1 LSNSASFTKKLIEV
15 ALPLEAI
22 NEASAR
28 EKSIRQGHPST
39 LHNWWA
45 RRPLAACRA
54 VIFAS
59 LVDDPSNNYPEERAS
74 KERERLFKIIE
85 KMVLWDSTNNEEIFR
100 IAQKEIEKSIDSKI
114 PTLLD
119 PFCGAGSIPLEA
131 ERLGL
136 PVCASDL
143 NPVAVLITKALVE
156 IPTRF
161 QPKRPANPDTL
172 KAESHEDLNKIGDI
186 LASDV
191 EYYGAKVRDEAREQ
205 IGRFYPKVNGHDVI
219 AWIWARTIKCPNPAC
234 GFELPLLRSLK
245 LGETR
250 GQIFSIEPIF
260 NGREKTIDFEV
271 KKGSQ
276 DPPEG
281 SVHRKGI
288 RCFHCKDPI
297 PFTYAKSEGQAGR
310 ITYKPVAMIVEGDR
324 QSSYL
329 PATKDHFETARSAR
343 PYWAPESDLPNNTRD
358 FHVQAYGMRK
368 FSDLFT
374 PRQLLALDTFGDAS
388 VKIHDQVEADAK
400 AAGFGNDNRSY
411 SEGGKGPKA
420 YADAILTYLALAVDR
435 CSNYW
440 STFTPW
446 GGSFIVQTFG
456 RQVLPIVWDF
466 AEGNPFSDRTGNW
479 MGAIEWISQCL
490 RQSVPSVAT
499 GTVTQLDAASGPFP
513 ASNTIVCTDPPYYNN
528 IGYADLSDYFYVWLR
543 RIMSKIHPALFST
556 MLTPKASELVAASYR
571 FDGDQ
576 RAADDHFLRGLEKSF
591 KLMWEKSS
599 TFPMTVFYA
608 FKEAEETKNEFDE
621 ESFASR
627 GWATMLQ
634 GLISSGFQINGTWP
648 MRTERPQG
656 LKTGTNVLASS
667 IILVCRPRPKDSP
680 PATRREFISALR
692 QELPESLKKLRNSN
706 IAPVDLAQ
714 ASIGPGM
721 AVFSRYSRV
730 LEATS
735 SQMSVRTALQIIN
748 QELDAFLDAQ
758 ETELDAETRFC
769 IAWFEQHGNDRGL
782 FGDADVLARA
792 KNTSVATLSNL
803 GLLDAAGGYVRIV
816 KRDDLRKE
824 NDLSRI
830 ERLTIWRCAQE
841 LIRGLEDG
849 GERKAAT
856 IVNQIGTGLSETSK
870 DLAYR
875 MFSICEKKGMSNEA
889 LSYNNLV
896 TSWHSIREK
905 AGLSAIPSGQMKL
918 EV

>member
-1 LSNSASFTKKLIEV
+1 LSKPSQLPKKLIEV

-59 LVDDPSNNYPEERAS
+59 LVDDPSNYQPEEIAS
-74 KERERLFKIIE
+74 KERERIFKIIE
-85 KMVLWDSTNNEEIFR
+85 KMVQWDSTNNEELFR
-100 IAQKEIEKSIDSKI
+100 LVQKEIEKSIDSRI

-131 ERLGL
+131 QRLGL
-136 PVCASDL
+136 PVFASDL

-161 QPKRPANPDTL
+161 QANRPANPNTL
-172 KAESHEDLNKIGDI
+172 KPSSQETIPRIGDI
-186 LASDV
+186 LAADL
-191 EYYGAKVRDEAREQ
+191 EYYGGKVRDDAKTQ
-205 IGRFYPKVNGHDVI
+205 IGKYYPRVNGHDVI

-234 GFELPLLRSLK
+234 GFELPLLRSLT
-245 LGETR
+245 LGEVK
-250 GQIFSIEPIF
+250 GQNFYIEPVL
-260 NGREKTIDFEV
+260 NKKQKTIEFEV
-271 KKGSQ
+271 KKGSK
-276 DPPEG
+276 DLPEG

-288 RCFHCKDPI
+288 RCFNCKDPI
-297 PFTYAKSEGQAGR
+297 PFNYAKSEGKAGR
-310 ITYKPVAMIVEGDR
+310 IQYKLVAIIVEGDR
-324 QSSYL
+324 QSTYL
-329 PATKDHFETARSAR
+329 SALKEHLDLARSAK
-343 PYWAPESDLPNNTRD
+343 PKWTPEEDLPGNTRD
-358 FHVQAYGMRK
+358 FHVQQYGMTR
-368 FSDLFT
+368 FCDLFT
-374 PRQLLALDTFGDAS
+374 PRQLLALETFGDNCM
-388 VKIHDQVEADAK
+388 KIHNQVETDAK
-400 AAGFGNDNRSY
+400 SAGFPNDDRSY
-411 SEGGKGPKA
+411 NEGGTGPRA

-435 CSNYW
+435 SANYW

-466 AEGNPFSDRTGNW
+466 AEGNPFSERTGNW

-490 RQSVPSVAT
+490 RQSVPRLAAGRVE
-499 GTVTQLDAASGPFP
+499 QLDAASGPFP
-513 ASNTIVCTDPPYYNN
+513 ITNTIVCTDPPYYNN
-528 IGYADLSDYFYVWLR
+528 IGYADLSDYFYVWMR
-543 RIMSKIHPALFST
+543 RMLSKIHPSLFST
-556 MLTPKASELVAASYR
+556 MLTPKTSELVAAPYR
-571 FDGDQ
+571 FDNDQ
-576 RAADDHFLRGLEKSF
+576 KAADAHFLKGLERSF
-591 KLMWEKSS
+591 SLMWEKSG

-608 FKEAEETKNEFDE
+608 FKEAEETKNEFEE

-627 GWATMLQ
+627 GWATMLE

-667 IILVCRPRPKDSP
+667 IILVCRPRPREAP
-680 PATRREFISALR
+680 PATRREFINSLR
-692 QELPESLKKLRNSN
+692 QELPEALKKLRNSN

-730 LEATS
+730 LEAS
-735 SQMSVRTALQIIN
+735 SSPMSVRTSLQIIN
-748 QELDAFLDAQ
+748 QELDAFLNAQ
-758 ETELDAETRFC
+758 ETELDGETRFC
-769 IAWFEQHGNDRGL
+769 VAWFEQHGNDRGL

-792 KNTSVATLSNL
+792 KNTSVATLAGL
-803 GLLDAAGGYVRIV
+803 GLAEASGGHVRLN
-816 KRDDLRKE
+816 KREDLRKE
-824 NDLSRI
+824 NDLSRL
-830 ERLTIWRCAQE
+830 EHLTVWRCMQE
-841 LIRGLEDG
+841 LIRGLDDG
-849 GERKAAT
+849 GERKAAS
-856 IVNQIGTGLSETSK
+856 IINQIGTGLSETSK

-875 MFSICEKKGMSNEA
+875 MFSICEKKGLTTEA

-905 AGLSAIPSGQMKL
+905 AGLATVSSGQMKL